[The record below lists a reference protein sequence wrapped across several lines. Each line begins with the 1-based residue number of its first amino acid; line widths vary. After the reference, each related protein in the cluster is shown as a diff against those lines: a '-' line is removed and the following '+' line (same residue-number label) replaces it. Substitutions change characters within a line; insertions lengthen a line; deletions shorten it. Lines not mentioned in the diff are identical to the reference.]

1 MILDIFNKQADVG
14 VTLYSFIHVSCILD
28 ICNKQADVGPCTQYI
43 KRWYYNSI
51 TRDCEE
57 FTYGGCVGNHNNFES
72 RMQCMTYCDS
82 SR

>member
-1 MILDIFNKQADVG
+1 MGQVPVLM
-14 VTLYSFIHVSCILD
+14 IHVSYILD